1 MCAFTV
7 LGFILGTILAI
18 QLISAMVAVAARDG
32 SSYRLSMVGR
42 VPPPGANGEPL
53 GEFGGLKAFLPNW
66 LAFKNCLIDNDG
78 NGVINIIYLI
88 LGIADTGMC
97 FFIATMVRVKLEYME
112 YK

>member
-7 LGFILGTILAI
+7 LGFILGAILAI
-18 QLISAMVAVAARDG
+18 QLIGAMVAAATRDG
-32 SSYRLSMVGR
+32 SSYRTGVGGR
-42 VPPPGANGEPL
+42 APPPGADGEPL
-53 GEFGGLKAFLPNW
+53 GEFDGLKAFLPNW
-66 LAFKNCLIDNDG
+66 VAFKNCLIDNDG
-78 NGVINIIYLI
+78 NGVISIIYLI